1 MKTRHTIII
10 GDSRN
15 MAEVDKSSVHL
26 VVTSPPYFNS
36 PFDYPDLFQSYED
49 FLSLLRIVARQL
61 REKLARG
68 RLACFVTQDV
78 RIEGKLYPVCADL
91 IRIMLEEGFNY
102 REKITWKKPDGY
114 TRISRRS
121 GSVIKHGYPM
131 YFYPDNIFEEILIFQ
146 NGKFDYKLIK
156 EMPEDILKES
166 KINIEKFNE
175 ERWFLSVW
183 EITNVLPLP
192 NRLEQGIAAFP
203 EEIARRLILL
213 YSFLGE
219 TVLDP
224 FLGSGTTSR
233 AAMLLGRNSIG
244 YEIDCELKPI
254 IERKLSQYLLD
265 SEIKIEFIERKDMRR
280 LRALLQEKVSQR
292 RSVAQRKKV

>member
-1 MKTRHTIII
+1 MKTKHSVII
-10 GDSRN
+10 GDSRD

-36 PFDYPDLFQSYED
+36 PFDYPDLFRSYED
-49 FLSLLRIVARQL
+49 FLSLIRVVARQL
-61 REKLARG
+61 REKLAKG

-78 RIEGKLYPVCADL
+78 RIEGTLYPVCPDL
-91 IRIMLEEGFNY
+91 IKIMLEEGFNY

-131 YFYPDNIFEEILIFQ
+131 YFYPDNIFEEILVFQ
-146 NGKFDYKLIK
+146 NGKFDYEFIRK
-156 EMPEDILKES
+156 MPKDILKES
-166 KINIEKFNE
+166 KIDIQKFNE

-183 EITNVLPLP
+183 EITNVLPSP
-192 NRLEQGIAAFP
+192 RRLEQGIAAFP
-203 EEIARRLILL
+203 EEIVRRLILL
-213 YSFLGE
+213 YSFVGE

-233 AAMLLGRNSIG
+233 AAMMLNRNSIG
-244 YEIDCELKPI
+244 YEIDRELKHI
-254 IERKLSQYLLD
+254 IEKKLSQRPLD
-265 SEIKIEFIERKDMRR
+265 SDAEIEVIERGDAGR
-280 LRALLQEKVSQR
+280 LRTFLQEKISQR
-292 RSVAQRKKV
+292 RSVARRRKA